1 MKLRQSQKRR
11 PNALLHQVGLRRGQS
26 RLHNF
31 QSRLPVRLRPSD
43 EGGIEIEVVPDHV
56 AAGGGGGP
64 SGPGTRGSYRGRRTS
79 RAGRRTSRRAQRG
92 GHVSFSVSFSIR
104 VRGAV
109 LLEVPP
115 VVTRLFHAVDG
126 HFECPAG
133 GGCGGGGGAIV
144 DSLIAVALPLSRT
157 RCLIN

>member
-1 MKLRQSQKRR
+1 MKLRQGQKRR

-56 AAGGGGGP
+56 AAGGGGRP
-64 SGPGTRGSYRGRRTS
+64 SGPGTRGTSRGRRAS
-79 RAGRRTSRRAQRG
+79 RGAQRG
-92 GHVSFSVSFSIR
+92 GHVTDGVIVSVICR
-104 VRGAV
+104 VRGGV

-144 DSLIAVALPLSRT
+144 DSLIAVALPLPLLRT